1 MCSVTITG
9 TWLRPLC
16 TEIVRPTKS
25 GRIIERRD
33 QVLIGLR
40 ELLATA
46 ASTLANKC
54 ASTNGPFSMNEAL
67 VRFLYLLL
75 NATVA
80 NNHLSRT
87 LVGTCLV
94 PFSFLTPWAYR
105 LNTFVT
111 PFTTTVWVVNR
122 VHRHTTYG
130 RTNATPA

>member
-1 MCSVTITG
+1 
-9 TWLRPLC
+9 
-16 TEIVRPTKS
+16 
-25 GRIIERRD
+25 RD

-40 ELLATA
+40 LLAAIA

-54 ASTNGPFSMNEAL
+54 ASTNGPFFRERGI

-87 LVGTCLV
+87 LIGTCLV

-111 PFTTTVWVVNR
+111 PSTTTMWMVNW
-122 VHRHTTYG
+122 VHRHTTNG
-130 RTNATPA
+130 RTNTTPA